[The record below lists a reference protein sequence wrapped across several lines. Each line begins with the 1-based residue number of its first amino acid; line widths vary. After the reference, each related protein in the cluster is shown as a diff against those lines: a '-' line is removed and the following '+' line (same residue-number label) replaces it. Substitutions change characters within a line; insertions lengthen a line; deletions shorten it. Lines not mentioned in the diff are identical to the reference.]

1 MGHGIRLRA
10 RNKMPLCCGWLRR
23 SSQFSRYLL
32 ETAGSFDQDTN
43 ARASVAKLN
52 KNRYSRAFVAL

>member
-1 MGHGIRLRA
+1 
-10 RNKMPLCCGWLRR
+10 MPLYCGWLRR
-23 SSQFSRYLL
+23 ASQFSRYLL

-52 KNRYSRAFVAL
+52 KNSYSRAFVAF